1 MLQIVSKYVTFLSEL
16 KDYIDNSPYKTSFI
30 YESLEMSKQVFYR
43 KLKAQTFTP
52 NEVLHISKILFPSEA
67 LLMEL
72 EKSNADKE
80 AGRVV
85 EHSEAMA
92 MLRKKHL

>member
-1 MLQIVSKYVTFLSEL
+1 MLQIVSKYITFLSQL
-16 KDYIDNSPYKTSFI
+16 KEYIDNSPYKTSFI
-30 YESLEMSKQVFYR
+30 YESLHMSKQVFYR

-52 NEVLHISKILFPSEA
+52 KEVFTISKILFPSEA

-72 EKSNADKE
+72 EESNSDKK

-85 EHSEAMA
+85 EHSEAMR
-92 MLRKKHL
+92 MLREHFL

>member
-1 MLQIVSKYVTFLSEL
+1 MLQIVSKYIDFVVNL

-30 YESLEMSKQVFYR
+30 YDSLHMSKQNFYR
-43 KLKAQTFTP
+43 KLKTQNFSH
-52 NEVLHISKILFPSEA
+52 NEVLEISKILFPSEA

-80 AGRVV
+80 AGRIV
-85 EHSEAMA
+85 EHSEAMK
-92 MLRKKHL
+92 MLRQKHL

>member
-1 MLQIVSKYVTFLSEL
+1 MLQTVSNYVNYLTRL
-16 KDYIDNSPYKTSFI
+16 KEYIENSPYKTSFF
-30 YESLEMSKQVFYR
+30 YDTLEMNKVSFYR
-43 KLKAQTFTP
+43 KLRTNSFSP
-52 NEVLHISKILFPSEA
+52 VEVLTISKILFPSEA

-72 EKSNADKE
+72 EKSDADKK

>member
-1 MLQIVSKYVTFLSEL
+1 MLQIVSKYVTFLSQL
-16 KDYIDNSPYKTSFI
+16 KDYIDGSPYKTSFI
-30 YESLEMSKQVFYR
+30 YDSLKMSKQVFYR

-52 NEVLHISKILFPSEA
+52 NEVFTISKILFPSEA
-67 LLMEL
+67 LLLEL
-72 EKSNADKE
+72 ENSNADKE

-92 MLRKKHL
+92 FLRKKHL

>member
-1 MLQIVSKYVTFLSEL
+1 MIQVVSKYVDFISNL
-16 KDYIDNSPYKTSFI
+16 KEYIDNSPFKTSFI

-52 NEVLHISKILFPSEA
+52 NEVLTITKILFPDKA

-72 EKSNADKE
+72 EKSDLDKE
-80 AGRVV
+80 AGRIIK
-85 EHSEAMA
+85 HSDAMA
-92 MLRKKHL
+92 LLRKKHL

>member
-1 MLQIVSKYVTFLSEL
+1 MLQIVSKYVTYLDHL
-16 KDYIDNSPYKTSFI
+16 KEYIDDSPYKTSFI
-30 YESLEMSKQVFYR
+30 YDNLEMSKQVFYR
-43 KLKAQTFTP
+43 KLKKKAFSP
-52 NEVLHISKILFPSEA
+52 EEVVQITKLLFPTEAILSE
-67 LLMEL
+67 LD
-72 EKSNADKE
+72 KSSVDKK

>member
-1 MLQIVSKYVTFLSEL
+1 MLQIVSKYVTFISQL
-16 KDYIDNSPYKTSFI
+16 KEYIDNSPYKTSFI
-30 YESLEMSKQVFYR
+30 YDTLKMSKQVFYR
-43 KLKAQTFTP
+43 KLRGQTFTP
-52 NEVLHISKILFPSEA
+52 NEVFAISKMLFPSEA

-72 EKSNADKE
+72 EKSNADKK

>member
-1 MLQIVSKYVTFLSEL
+1 MLQTVLKYTNYLQQL

-30 YESLEMSKQVFYR
+30 YETIGMNKQNFYR
-43 KLKAQTFTP
+43 KLRSSSFTTD
-52 NEVLHISKILFPSEA
+52 EVVKISKILFPSEA

-72 EKSNADKE
+72 EKSNADKK

-85 EHSEAMA
+85 EHSEAMNY
-92 MLRKKHL
+92 LRNKHL

>member
-1 MLQIVSKYVTFLSEL
+1 MLQIVSKYITYLDHL
-16 KDYIDNSPYKTSFI
+16 KEYIDDSPYKTSFI
-30 YESLEMSKQVFYR
+30 YDSLEMSKQVFYR
-43 KLKAQTFTP
+43 KLKNKSFTP
-52 NEVLHISKILFPSEA
+52 NEVFQISKLLFPTDA
-67 LLMEL
+67 ILIEL

-85 EHSEAMA
+85 KHSEAMA

>member
-1 MLQIVSKYVTFLSEL
+1 MIQIVNKYVYFVENL
-16 KDYIDNSPYKTSFI
+16 KEYIDNSPYKTSFI
-30 YESLEMSKQVFYR
+30 YETLGMNKVNFYR
-43 KLKAQTFTP
+43 KLRTLNFKP
-52 NEVLHISKILFPSEA
+52 NEVLQISKILFPSEA

-72 EKSNADKE
+72 EKSNADKN
-80 AGRVV
+80 AGSVV